1 MRQAREALGID
12 QKTLVAWL
20 KRADLVR
27 GPWAR
32 SDRRSCP
39 DPERRHGAAARRD
52 ASPGTAGGLA
62 GDGWRDAPADRCA
75 RGSPATRTGSTR
87 HDEQSRRWNF
97 PAPAPEAPES
107 PLTRAERRPRKR
119 ASGNVLDLEQ
129 LPEAW
134 IAYNTGFCK
143 AHGNLDPRSLERD
156 GFPQPHDRGEQRADW
171 WRSRGK
177 HPQGIRRAYDL
188 EQHLEAA
195 RMAAKRWPEKF
206 TPCEVCGKAREP
218 TSTNPLATY
227 FSDHV

>member
-1 MRQAREALGID
+1 M
-12 QKTLVAWL
+12 
-20 KRADLVR
+20 
-27 GPWAR
+27 
-32 SDRRSCP
+32 
-39 DPERRHGAAARRD
+39 
-52 ASPGTAGGLA
+52 
-62 GDGWRDAPADRCA
+62 
-75 RGSPATRTGSTR
+75 
-87 HDEQSRRWNF
+87 
-97 PAPAPEAPES
+97 
-107 PLTRAERRPRKR
+107 
-119 ASGNVLDLEQ
+119 LDLEQ

-227 FSDHV
+227 FSDHVTILQSPEQGATPRPHTPHRRAPTSSRRARSSRGAPTSGRRA